1 MAIPM
6 NIPMSPIMNPNEQS
20 YFKNFNLNLNLFA
33 QEQIIYENSINHFKE
48 NIYNYGKNFSV
59 IFNDKTKDEN
69 LKNLYDLIKN
79 KILLLNYNLINSKKV
94 EINISTFS
102 RNSKIKIINIKFSYK
117 EKKESLVY
125 ILNISKSI
133 LNNKITIK
141 IKKNSNSY
149 KFYNINKLIVNSLID
164 ENIFDL
170 IKNLK
175 IYHKFIDKFQKI
187 KDLSKL
193 YQKYKKYI
201 LKNYIFFDNNNKEI
215 KKSKLVNNSNI
226 FDCNYQELLIYIN
239 DEKKIKNEENKRI
252 SNYSFDFLYMSIIV
266 KNLYELLNF
275 IKHKIYFILMNQYI
289 FSENVSIRNFELL
302 FNNYFKFYNKNINSY
317 VKEYNNIF
325 VVVLNNKNKLNIN
338 YSKFILGSFTLDETS
353 RNKSPI
359 DQTFFSPKNSIVNT
373 LKINNQNLN
382 IKINNILVKYNKFGL
397 IRLNLIKL
405 LEEENNLFTNIR
417 QNLELYKKIFHDEL
431 FDKNNNV
438 NKINHIFCKIL
449 NYYLKELKKSNLL
462 KFICFTKEN
471 NLNKLYCNLA
481 KNLKN
486 KKDLYIGYL
495 TIDLNTFIKSKFV
508 TYQNFSVNNLNKN
521 LNTIFPSNFVRTRNN
536 TIKINQDLL
545 LISLFENRKTYK
557 NTSKFITIINSYIK
571 RVQPYLIVICSIKPN
586 FKTNFESILKSEL
599 NKKYDYLA
607 PNLSKKFKT
616 VIFYN
621 KEHTSNKNL
630 AINDELKSTS
640 LNNESIYN
648 QITIENEKTKKFIFI
663 NGNDNIK
670 NLIDE
675 YNLVDKYNDGYNI
688 FLLGIIQN
696 YEKQLFSK
704 KFNIEQESK
713 QKMSLINKTKIE
725 IRKKKQEKIEL
736 FYKKLQYSMNRQID
750 NQSIIY
756 IPQKNQLIIKDLKK
770 VIKIKKEKEINTNTN
785 PICLKVNLKL

>member
-1 MAIPM
+1 MATSM
-6 NIPMSPIMNPNEQS
+6 NTPISPNMNPNEKS
-20 YFKNFNLNLNLFA
+20 YIKNFNLNLNLNLNLFA
-33 QEQIIYENSINHFKE
+33 QEQIIYENSINHFKQ
-48 NIYNYGKNFSV
+48 NIYNYGKNFSE
-59 IFNDKTKDEN
+59 IFDVETTDGN
-69 LKNLYDLIKN
+69 LKNIYDLIKN

-102 RNSKIKIINIKFSYK
+102 YSSNIKTINIKFIYNSK
-117 EKKESLVY
+117 EESLVY
-125 ILNISKSI
+125 TLNISKST
-133 LNNKITIK
+133 LKNKITIK
-141 IKKNSNSY
+141 IKNNSNSNN
-149 KFYNINKLIVNSLID
+149 FYNINKLILNSLID

-175 IYHKFIDKFQKI
+175 IYQKFINEFEKI

-193 YQKYKKYI
+193 YKKYEKYI

-289 FSENVSIRNFELL
+289 FSKNVSIRDFELL
-302 FNNYFKFYNKNINSY
+302 FNDYFKFYNKNINSY
-317 VKEYNNIF
+317 VKEYNKIF
-325 VVVLNNKNKLNIN
+325 VVVLNNKNKLKLN

-353 RNKSPI
+353 KNKSAI
-359 DQTFFSPKNSIVNT
+359 NQTFFSPKNSIVN
-373 LKINNQNLN
+373 KNYNIQQN
-382 IKINNILVKYNKFGL
+382 INNILVKYNKFGL
-397 IRLNLIKL
+397 IRLNLKKL
-405 LEEENNLFTNIR
+405 LEEENNLFTNIHK
-417 QNLELYKKIFHDEL
+417 NLELYKKIFHDEL

-571 RVQPYLIVICSIKPN
+571 RVQPYLIVICSINPN
-586 FKTNFESILKSEL
+586 FKTNFESILKSVL
-599 NKKYDYLA
+599 DKKYDYLA

-630 AINDELKSTS
+630 AINDELKSS
-640 LNNESIYN
+640 SYNKSIYN
-648 QITIENEKTKKFIFI
+648 QISIENEKTKKFIFI

-770 VIKIKKEKEINTNTN
+770 VIKIKKEKEINTYTN

>member
-1 MAIPM
+1 M
-6 NIPMSPIMNPNEQS
+6 NTPISPNMNPNEQS
-20 YFKNFNLNLNLFA
+20 YFKNFYLNLNLFA
-33 QEQIIYENSINHFKE
+33 QEQIIYENSINHFKQ
-48 NIYNYGKNFSV
+48 NIYNYNNFSKIFDV
-59 IFNDKTKDEN
+59 IPKDNNLINLFN
-69 LKNLYDLIKN
+69 LIKN

-94 EINISTFS
+94 EINISPQRTD
-102 RNSKIKIINIKFSYK
+102 NKKIINIEFIYN
-117 EKKESLVY
+117 EKKELLVY
-125 ILNISKSI
+125 TLNISKST
-133 LNNKITIK
+133 LKNKITIK
-141 IKKNSNSY
+141 IKNNSNSNN
-149 KFYNINKLIVNSLID
+149 FYNINKLILNSLID
-164 ENIFDL
+164 ENIFYL

-193 YQKYKKYI
+193 YKKYEKYI
-201 LKNYIFFDNNNKEI
+201 LKDNTFFDNQNKQI
-215 KKSKLVNNSNI
+215 KKSKLINNSNI

-302 FNNYFKFYNKNINSY
+302 FNDYFKFYNKNINSY
-317 VKEYNNIF
+317 VKEYNKIF
-325 VVVLNNKNKLNIN
+325 VVVLNNKNKLKLN

-353 RNKSPI
+353 KNKSAI
-359 DQTFFSPKNSIVNT
+359 NQTFFSPKNSIVNKNYNIQQNIN
-373 LKINNQNLN
+373 KIL
-382 IKINNILVKYNKFGL
+382 IRYNKFGL
-397 IRLNLIKL
+397 IRLNLKKL
-405 LEEENNLFTNIR
+405 LEEENNLFTNIHK
-417 QNLELYKKIFHDEL
+417 NLELYKKIFHDEL

-571 RVQPYLIVICSIKPN
+571 RVQPYLIVICSINPN
-586 FKTNFESILKSEL
+586 FKTNFESILKSVL
-599 NKKYDYLA
+599 DKKYDYLA

-640 LNNESIYN
+640 LNNKSIYN
-648 QITIENEKTKKFIFI
+648 QISIENEKTKKFIFI

-696 YEKQLFSK
+696 YEKKLFSSK

-713 QKMSLINKTKIE
+713 QKMSVINKTKME

-770 VIKIKKEKEINTNTN
+770 VIKIKKEKEINTYTN